1 MEFKVGDDVV
11 VVLTNHWKRR
21 SIVRRHKVEK
31 VYKIGHVVV
40 NGMERYRQDG
50 SDMARSSSFKLH
62 HWTQALQDESD
73 ETARIR
79 SVLFK
84 RAQFVR
90 KLDNER
96 DDALVDKVM
105 QLIPDEVFKLL
116 EMKE

>member
-11 VVLTNHWKRR
+11 VVRRDHWKRR
-21 SIVRRHKVEK
+21 SIVRRHNVEK
-31 VYKIGHVVV
+31 VYKTGHVIV
-40 NGMERYRQDG
+40 NQSERFRQDG
-50 SDMARSSSFKLH
+50 SEVNGRGSFTLH

-79 SVLFK
+79 GVLVK

-90 KLDNER
+90 KLDHER